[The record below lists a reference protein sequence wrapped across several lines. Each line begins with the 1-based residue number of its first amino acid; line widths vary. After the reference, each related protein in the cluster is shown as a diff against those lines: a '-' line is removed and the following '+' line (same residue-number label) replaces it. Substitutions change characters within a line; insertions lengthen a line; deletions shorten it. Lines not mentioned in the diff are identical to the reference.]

1 MPVAKPSLPAWKPRP
16 DEIVVITNVSQENL
30 SFQLPTG
37 RFRLDLGSSRLV
49 EASFL
54 ELPDVQRLISAGK
67 LTVTPRALTRSAGSS
82 PIRGGSYV

>member
-1 MPVAKPSLPAWKPRP
+1 MPLANPSLPAWKPRP

-37 RFRLDLGSSRLV
+37 RFRLDIGCSRLV

-54 ELPDVQRLISAGK
+54 ELPDVQRLINAGK
-67 LTVTPRALTRSAGSS
+67 LTVTPRAR
-82 PIRGGSYV
+82 

>member
-37 RFRLDLGSSRLV
+37 RFRLDLGCSQLV

-54 ELPDVQRLISAGK
+54 ELPDVQQLIHAGK
-67 LTVTPRALTRSAGSS
+67 LTVTPRAR
-82 PIRGGSYV
+82 